1 MKYVK
6 KILLILAIPY
16 ILWHLYGDVLEYKN
30 DYTYKEV
37 KDLEL
42 RGEDVIVRNNF
53 GNSRAGSRCLF
64 YETSKNLGEMDCIQ
78 NAKIK
83 RINIYDGFP
92 VIYYRGQ
99 SDANKSEMCE
109 IDISFEHEIK
119 WAEGE
124 LVCNITSFK
133 TSEADKIPIGKA
145 DVYAENLKEKS
156 TKK

>member
-1 MKYVK
+1 MKYVE

-16 ILWHLYGDVLEYKN
+16 VLWHLYGDVLEYKN
-30 DYTYKEV
+30 DYIYEEL

-42 RGEDVIVRNNF
+42 RGEDVIVRNIF
-53 GNSRAGSRCLF
+53 GNSRAGSRCF
-64 YETSKNLGEMDCIQ
+64 INKTSRGLGKIDCIQ

-83 RINIYDGFP
+83 RIDIYDGSP

-99 SDANKSEMCE
+99 SDLNTSEMCE

-124 LVCNITSFK
+124 LVCYITRFK
-133 TSEADKIPIGKA
+133 TSEAYKIPVGRA
-145 DVYAENLKEKS
+145 ATYARKLKEAKE
-156 TKK
+156 